1 MSLVE
6 SHEYDDI
13 INMPHHTS
21 SKHPQMSLY
30 DRAAQFSPF
39 AALTGFE
46 SAIEE
51 TGRITERR
59 VELSEDEKEVLD
71 LRFREIRERLAR
83 GEDLD
88 VREGVARSGS
98 ERPLVTLTYFQADAL
113 KEGGEYV
120 TVTGK
125 VKKLDEEEHRLVF
138 EDGMSVAMDEVVGC
152 EIVVVE

>member
-13 INMPHHTS
+13 INLPHHIS

-51 TGRITERR
+51 TGRITDSR
-59 VELSEDEKEVLD
+59 VELSEDEKAVLD
-71 LRFREIRERLAR
+71 LRFREIRERLER
-83 GEDLD
+83 GEDLN
-88 VREGVARSGS
+88 VREGVAWSGS
-98 ERPLVTLTYFQADAL
+98 EKPLVTLTYFQADAL
-113 KEGGEYV
+113 KEGGKYV

-125 VKKLDEEEHRLVF
+125 VKKIDEEEHRIVF
-138 EDGMSVAMDEVVGC
+138 EDGMSVEMDEVVGC
-152 EIVVVE
+152 KGVVIE